1 MSMISGLIDEL
12 RKSADEWNG
21 SNMFELARMCSEAAD
36 TIWQLRDDLQ
46 RANAAV
52 QEAEHDE
59 SMAWDRVRKAEA
71 ENTKLREQMERLVT
85 LLRVDCDIEASWD
98 GLRKFWSIELTDG
111 GCLMRDRVCKGEAK
125 NAKLRELVRG
135 LHMAY
140 VGALNECE
148 SMDSGLIWDHC
159 EMVDAELAKSHVR
172 FEADRHRFDAAMNEL
187 EIEVNE

>member
-1 MSMISGLIDEL
+1 MISGLIDEL

-52 QEAEHDE
+52 QDAEHDE

-71 ENTKLREQMERLVT
+71 ENAKLREQMERLVT

-111 GCLMRDRVCKGEAK
+111 GCLMRDRVCKGEAE
-125 NAKLRELVRG
+125 NAKLRELVEDMLSCIEIRAAFG
-135 LHMAY
+135 RPPT
-140 VGALNECE
+140 
-148 SMDSGLIWDHC
+148 D
-159 EMVDAELAKSHVR
+159 EMYETFAQRARELGMEVDG
-172 FEADRHRFDAAMNEL
+172 
-187 EIEVNE
+187 

>member
-1 MSMISGLIDEL
+1 MISSLIDEL
-12 RKSADEWNG
+12 NKSADEWNG
-21 SNMFELARMCSEAAD
+21 SNMFELARMCSDAAD

-71 ENTKLREQMERLVT
+71 EN
-85 LLRVDCDIEASWD
+85 
-98 GLRKFWSIELTDG
+98 
-111 GCLMRDRVCKGEAK
+111 
-125 NAKLRELVRG
+125 AKLRELVRG

-148 SMDSGLIWDHC
+148 SMDAGLIWDHC
-159 EMVDAELAKSHVR
+159 EMVDAELAKSHAR
-172 FEADRHRFDAAMNEL
+172 FEADRHRFDAAMSKL
-187 EIEVNE
+187 GVEVNDD